1 MNPFSLFRKF
11 IKMVRGGA
19 ASWQI
24 IVSCMLGVI
33 IGMIPGFNGLSF
45 ALLVVF
51 ALINLS
57 LPLMLIG
64 VVIGKALCLALAPY
78 TFEAGYFIIH
88 NMGIE
93 GMFAQATRTPFVALM
108 GLDIYC
114 LVGGLPVAII
124 IGFII
129 GGIIARSIKMLRIG
143 SMAAAAKSVKVQKI
157 TSNTFT
163 RIIMRILFGKQKKSL
178 AEMLSF
184 KHPILRKSGIILLAI
199 IVALV
204 VGFEMFFINDL
215 THSAMIGGLEKGV
228 GAEVNLKSVNVSLIR
243 GRFEL
248 DGLQVTDAAKPTHNV
263 VNVNKLYAKLNMMS
277 LLTKRIVVDELVIG
291 ELLNG
296 APRDQAGRVDRE
308 PEREEKPSSDG
319 SLSDYFEH
327 KDQILE
333 YLAKLKDYLESQE
346 QQRKEQEARDTRTPE
361 EKRKEIDDIAA
372 TQGYLNA
379 SASSLLT
386 PRPMITIR
394 KITIEKLPVP
404 NLGDCVVT
412 ITELSD
418 DLPLNEEPMGLDIT
432 SSYSKDFSIKGA
444 INFVKEGALHE
455 LKANIPKLP
464 VAALGITDKCP
475 LDIKDAL
482 ANLKFDG
489 KFNRDSL
496 NFPIKVI
503 MSQIKVAEGGNKKI
517 LGLDPAMAKQMFESA
532 KEIVL
537 AADVSGALQNPDVK
551 VNIGDTLASLKNG
564 LILAGKTQLANMA
577 SSHLKDLGVPV
588 DPELLKDPLKAL
600 KDPTKLVDPTKVL
613 KDPTKIIKD
622 PTNILK
628 DPTKIIPGGGLLPG
642 KKDTGDDKTPSKN
655 PLDALKG
662 VIPGKDDAKD
672 PEATTKPKDPAG
684 GLLDGLRL

>member
-33 IGMIPGFNGLSF
+33 IGMIPGFNGLTF

-88 NMGIE
+88 NMGLE
-93 GMFAQATRTPFVALM
+93 GMFIGAYQTPFVALM
-108 GLDIYC
+108 GLDVYC
-114 LVGGLPVAII
+114 LVGGLPVAMIV
-124 IGFII
+124 GFII

-143 SMAAAAKSVKVQKI
+143 SMAAAAKSAKVQKI
-157 TSNTFT
+157 TNNTFT

-204 VGFEMFFINDL
+204 VGLDMFFINGV
-215 THSAMIGGLEKGV
+215 THSAMIGGLESGV

-243 GRFEL
+243 GQFEL
-248 DGLQVTDAAKPTHNV
+248 DGLQVTDASKPTHNV
-263 VNVNKLYAKLNMMS
+263 VNVNKLHAKLNMMA
-277 LLTKRIVVDELVIG
+277 LLTNRIVIDELVIG

-296 APRDQAGRVDRE
+296 AERDQAGKVYRE
-308 PEREEKPSSDG
+308 PTREKEAPSDG
-319 SLSDYFEH
+319 SLSDYFKH

-346 QQRKEQEARDTRTPE
+346 QQRKEQEARDKRTPE
-361 EKRKEIDDIAA
+361 EKRKEIDEMAA
-372 TQGYLNA
+372 TEGYLKA
-379 SASSLLT
+379 SASRLLT
-386 PRPMITIR
+386 RRPMVTIR

-412 ITELSD
+412 VTELSD
-418 DLPLNEEPMGLDIT
+418 DLPLNEEPMTLDIK
-432 SSYSKDFSIKGA
+432 SSYSDKFTVKGV
-444 INFVKEGALHE
+444 INFVKAGKLHE
-455 LKANIPKLP
+455 LKAFIPKLP

-482 ANLKFDG
+482 AKLEFDG

-496 NFPIKVI
+496 NFPLTVTLSDIKAVVSKDKPTLGVPPEVAAILFENLEKMTLAGDISGPVI
-503 MSQIKVAEGGNKKI
+503 SPQFQVDLKKTTES
-517 LGLDPAMAKQMFESA
+517 LGPGLAKLRE
-532 KEIVL
+532 KLL
-537 AADVSGALQNPDVK
+537 AA
-551 VNIGDTLASLKNG
+551 
-564 LILAGKTQLANMA
+564 GKEKLANMA
-577 SSHLKDLGVPV
+577 GAQLKQILPEGLPT
-588 DPELLKDPLKAL
+588 DPTRIL
-600 KDPTKLVDPTKVL
+600 KDPTKLL
-613 KDPTKIIKD
+613 
-622 PTNILK
+622 

-642 KKDTGDDKTPSKN
+642 KKDADDKTPSKN

-662 VIPGKDDAKD
+662 VIPGKEDA
-672 PEATTKPKDPAG
+672 KDPAG